1 MIKKVLALITFW
13 IFCFSAESQE
23 FYRCKAN
30 KFLHVDGSGTTTD
43 LPIGDAF
50 NFSLIWDWQNK
61 EASFEGMPFVAG
73 NLEGLERIEIER
85 QHDDWFMINRF
96 WYKFTYSFNQ
106 FFFSGNDKDALTII
120 VGDCDEYSVF
130 IN

>member
-50 NFSLIWDWQNK
+50 NFSLIWDWQNS
-61 EASFEGMPFVAG
+61 ASFEGMPLAG
-73 NLEGLERIEIER
+73 NLAGLERIEIET
-85 QHDDWFMINRF
+85 
-96 WYKFTYSFNQ
+96 K
-106 FFFSGNDKDALTII
+106 
-120 VGDCDEYSVF
+120 
-130 IN
+130 

>member
-13 IFCFSAESQE
+13 IFCFSAESHE

-30 KFLHVDGSGTTTD
+30 KFLHVDDSETITD
-43 LPIGDAF
+43 VPIGDDF
-50 NFSLIWDWQNK
+50 NFSPIWDWQNK

-85 QHDDWFMINRF
+85 QSDDWFTINSF
-96 WYKFTYSFNQ
+96 WYRFNYSFNK
-106 FFFSGNDKDALTII
+106 FFYSGNDSNYLI
-120 VGDCDEYSVF
+120 VISGTCTEYSVF
-130 IN
+130 LY

>member
-43 LPIGDAF
+43 VPIGDAL

-73 NLEGLERIEIER
+73 NLAGLERIEIER
-85 QHDDWFMINRF
+85 QNDDWFTINSF
-96 WYKFTYSFNQ
+96 WYRFNYSFNK
-106 FFFSGNDKDALTII
+106 FFYSGNDSNYLI
-120 VGDCDEYSVF
+120 VISGTCTEYSVF
-130 IN
+130 LY

>member
-1 MIKKVLALITFW
+1 MIKKLLALITFW

-73 NLEGLERIEIER
+73 NLAGLERIEIER
-85 QHDDWFMINRF
+85 QNDDWFTINSF
-96 WYKFTYSFNQ
+96 WYRFNYSFNK
-106 FFFSGNDKDALTII
+106 FFYSGNDSNYLI
-120 VGDCDEYSVF
+120 VISGTCTEYSVF
-130 IN
+130 LY

>member
-30 KFLHVDGSGTTTD
+30 KFLHVDGSVTTTD
-43 LPIGDAF
+43 VPIGDAF

-73 NLEGLERIEIER
+73 NLAGLERIEIER
-85 QHDDWFMINRF
+85 QNDDWFTINSF
-96 WYKFTYSFNQ
+96 WYRFNYSFNK
-106 FFFSGNDKDALTII
+106 FFYSGNDSNYLI
-120 VGDCDEYSVF
+120 VISGTCTEYSVF
-130 IN
+130 LY